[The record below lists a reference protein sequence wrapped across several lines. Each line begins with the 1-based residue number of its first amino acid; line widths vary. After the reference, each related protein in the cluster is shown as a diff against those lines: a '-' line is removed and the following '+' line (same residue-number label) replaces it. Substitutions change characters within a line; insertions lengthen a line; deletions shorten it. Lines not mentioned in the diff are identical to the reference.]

1 MRATGGPETALY
13 AFLAFYLSCAIV
25 NWVFY
30 ARKRSMLHSPSTT
43 TEPAA

>member
-13 AFLAFYLSCAIV
+13 VFLAFYLSCAIV

-30 ARKRSMLHSPSTT
+30 ARKRSMLHCPPIT